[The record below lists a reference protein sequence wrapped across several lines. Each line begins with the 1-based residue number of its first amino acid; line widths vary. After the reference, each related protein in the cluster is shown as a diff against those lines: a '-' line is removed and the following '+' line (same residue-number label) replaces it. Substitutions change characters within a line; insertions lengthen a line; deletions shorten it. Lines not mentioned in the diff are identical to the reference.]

1 MAGLFLSFFRISVI
15 VGVIAG
21 VLLLLGRFLDKR
33 YAAKWKCWVWVLL
46 ALRLLVP
53 FGGTEGRFGA
63 GGLYPVKAQDSL
75 KPEENRTENPAAQGG
90 LSPRIVIE
98 LPPQMTIPISEQL
111 PDSGI
116 GLTLLDI
123 VSLAWVSGGVVFLSV
138 HLIGYFC
145 FKSKIKKR
153 AAAVRDDRI
162 LNRISEIK
170 DELCIRRAIY
180 AVSLPEADS
189 PMITGFLKP
198 VLILPEDQ
206 YTSGELFFILKHEL
220 VHWKRGDLYKKLLFI
235 AANAAHWFN
244 PLIWLM
250 RKEASVDM
258 ELSCDE
264 RVTQGADYAVR
275 KAYTETLLS
284 TLQRRRA
291 AKTALST
298 QFYGGKKIMKKR
310 FKNILNRAGKKN
322 GAVVL
327 AAVAV
332 LTVSLGMLIGC
343 SAANVKAEGAVQP
356 NAGQPAGNA
365 PQNGQIHGYIS
376 GFSKG
381 SVTIDRQLWVTSE
394 DEGWKPE
401 YNEDAGFE
409 VVNAEGED
417 ILYPLSG
424 DCTYSILENHHDPVV
439 ALDRAEFEK
448 YLSEMEFPVLW
459 LVTLED
465 GRITDIREQYVP

>member
-1 MAGLFLSFFRISVI
+1 MAGFFLSFFRISVI

-46 ALRLLVP
+46 ALWLLVP
-53 FGGTEGRFGA
+53 FGGAEGRLGEGAFG
-63 GGLYPVKAQDSL
+63 PVQALGSL
-75 KPEENRTENPAAQGG
+75 KPEENGTENPAAQGG

-98 LPPQMTIPISEQL
+98 LPPQMTVPISEQF

-123 VSLAWVSGGVVFLSV
+123 AALVWAFGGLAFLSV

-145 FKSKIKKR
+145 FKSRIKKR
-153 AAAVRDDRI
+153 AAAIRDDRI
-162 LNRISEIK
+162 LSRISEIK
-170 DELCIRRAIY
+170 GELRIRRAIY

-198 VLILPEDQ
+198 VLILPESQ
-206 YTSGELFFILKHEL
+206 YSSGELFFILKHEL

-235 AANAAHWFN
+235 AANAVHWFN

-250 RKEASVDM
+250 RREAGVDM

-275 KAYTETLLS
+275 KAYTETLMS
-284 TLQRRRA
+284 MLQRRRV

-310 FKNILNRAGKKN
+310 FENILCRAHKKN

-327 AAVAV
+327 AGVAV
-332 LTVSLGMLIGC
+332 LAASLGMLVGY
-343 SAANVKAEGAVQP
+343 SAVNAKADSAGQPNAVQP
-356 NAGQPAGNA
+356 AGAL
-365 PQNGQIHGYIS
+365 PQNGQLHGYIS
-376 GFSKG
+376 GFDKV
-381 SVTIDRQLWVTSE
+381 SVAIDRQLWVTSE

-401 YNEDAGFE
+401 YNEAAGFE
-409 VVNAEGED
+409 VVDAEGED
-417 ILYPLSG
+417 IRYPLSG
-424 DCTYSILENHHDPVV
+424 DCTYSVLENHHDPAV
-439 ALDRAEFEK
+439 ALDGEEFQE